1 MTMLPP
7 FNERG
12 DLPPG
17 VHAAGWQELAERFG
31 AGPVRQARLR
41 TLRHLHLLAAATG
54 HLDRFLVYG
63 SFVTNTDEPRD
74 VDVVLV
80 MGEEFVLE
88 NAPRESRTVFSHPD
102 ADARFGASVFWVR
115 RGILPEAEMA
125 GFLEFWETRRDGA
138 RRGIVE
144 VIA

>member
-1 MTMLPP
+1 M
-7 FNERG
+7 F
-12 DLPPG
+12 
-17 VHAAGWQELAERFG
+17 
-31 AGPVRQARLR
+31 
-41 TLRHLHLLAAATG
+41 
-54 HLDRFLVYG
+54 G

-80 MGEEFVLE
+80 MGEGFVLE